1 MRKFAIAA
9 TVAVLGLMAPPA
21 SAESYNLTVA
31 GASPGGLW
39 SLLGAGLDAAVKAAH
54 PGSTVTY
61 QTSGGG
67 LANVAV
73 LQRKDADMGIVH
85 DAELQVAKQGSAPFS
100 EPVED
105 LRVLSYLYTWAPM
118 QPVIRAD
125 FAKEHGIDTFADLA
139 ARQVPVRV
147 AINKRGNIAS
157 EVALAMLEAIGAGP
171 DEIEAWGGDVIYAAS
186 GEQATLMQDRR
197 VDMTLNSIFVR
208 HRSIMQQADAIDLK
222 LLPIAPETQTAVNE
236 RTGTGDF
243 VIPGGSYDWAPDDT
257 PTVTLGAALVVRADM
272 DEQTAYNLTKAL
284 FENHDRIAG
293 VHKAMNAL
301 TPEIMAAQTVV
312 PYHAGARRY
321 LSEAGLM

>member
-9 TVAVLGLMAPPA
+9 AVAACGLVAQPA
-21 SAESYNLTVA
+21 SADTYNLTVA

-39 SLLGAGLDAAVKAAH
+39 SLLGAGLDAAIKAAY

-73 LQRKDADMGIVH
+73 LQRSDADMGIIH
-85 DAELQVAKQGSAPFS
+85 DAELLVAKKGEEPFGAPI
-100 EPVED
+100 EN
-105 LRVLSYLYTWAPM
+105 LRVLTYLYTWAPM
-118 QPVIRAD
+118 QPVINAD
-125 FAKEHGIDTFADLA
+125 FAAEHGIETFADLA
-139 ARQVPVRV
+139 AEQAPVRI

-157 EVALAMLEAIGAGP
+157 EVALAMLKAIGADP
-171 DEIEAWGGDVIYAAS
+171 DAIESWGGDVIYAAS

-208 HRSIMQQADAIDLK
+208 HRSIMQQADSVEVR
-222 LLPIAPETQTAVNE
+222 LLPVSAETQAAVNE
-236 RTGTGDF
+236 ATGTSDF
-243 VIPGGSYDWAPDDT
+243 VIPGGSYEWAPDDI
-257 PTVTLGAALVVRADM
+257 PTVTLGAALVVREDM

-284 FENHDRIAG
+284 FENHEKIAG

-301 TPEIMAAQTVV
+301 TPAIMAAQKVV
-312 PYHAGARRY
+312 PYHAGAQRY

>member
-284 FENHDRIAG
+284 FENH
-293 VHKAMNAL
+293 
-301 TPEIMAAQTVV
+301 
-312 PYHAGARRY
+312 
-321 LSEAGLM
+321 